1 MHSKYNQIGY
11 IVCFDSLNHGTSPHG
26 GFHLPPD
33 LAQKYWDV
41 ANAIVAFSVLQMLA
55 FLYSLGTDTFRQQVA
70 SVLGLVVTAIAISS
84 LLYIAGIVGCYWAE
98 RKLGGAI
105 DPRVSTILLCTMCT
119 RIAIILIYTGA
130 GIAVLNLGRA
140 HGK

>member
-1 MHSKYNQIGY
+1 MPPGE
-11 IVCFDSLNHGTSPHG
+11 FR
-26 GFHLPPD
+26 LPPD

-55 FLYSLGTDTFRQQVA
+55 FLYSLGKADFRKQVA
-70 SVLGLVVTAIAISS
+70 SALGLVKDAIALSS

-98 RKLGGAI
+98 RKLRGAI
-105 DPRVSTILLCTMCT
+105 DPRVSAILLYTMWI
-119 RIAIILIYTGA
+119 RVAIILIYIGA
-130 GIAVLNLGRA
+130 GIVVLNLGR